1 MSIRP
6 LERIADDAVEAVSY
20 GREQTQWLAALAAAI
35 KLDLKH
41 NEGREAMELARL
53 VHYLAGDCHNYL
65 DCEVERL
72 RKELDAVGGAQ

>member
-35 KLDLKH
+35 RLDLLHGKGIH
-41 NEGREAMELARL
+41 AEALACL
-53 VHYLAGDCHNYL
+53 ANYLAGDCANYL

-72 RKELDAVGGAQ
+72 RKELDAAGGAQ

>member
-35 KLDLKH
+35 RLDLKH
-41 NEGREAMELARL
+41 GKVPTPRPRP
-53 VHYLAGDCHNYL
+53 VW
-65 DCEVERL
+65 RIT
-72 RKELDAVGGAQ
+72 

>member
-35 KLDLKH
+35 RLDLKH
-41 NEGREAMELARL
+41 GKGTHAEALAGL
-53 VHYLAGDCHNYL
+53 AHYLSYDCHNYL
-65 DCEVERL
+65 DCEIGRL
-72 RKELDAVGGAQ
+72 RKELDAAGGAQ